1 MKNLLYFL
9 IGFIFCLLLNL
20 LLIYPSITRT
30 AYNFGSRE
38 GIKEYEKHLE
48 EEYDYKD
55 QLNNNEPQTNLGS

>member
-30 AYNFGSRE
+30 AYKFGSRE
-38 GIKEYEKHLE
+38 GIEEYQKQLE

-55 QLNNNEPQTNLGS
+55 QLNNNEPQTKGS